1 MSEDNKKIPAWKADF
16 PVKKREAAYVSRKE
30 FIKLITFFS
39 GTLALANVAIPVFN
53 YFKKEEKLG
62 EYFVGMTTDLNIGG
76 MRTFYINEDHRNPYM
91 LIRLAED
98 KWKVFEQKCTHLSCS
113 VLYNHDEKVIECP
126 CHHGFFN
133 PDDGSVIQGPP
144 PRPLP
149 QLTVVIKDDKIFV
162 TDFIKEAKET
172 HGHG

>member
-1 MSEDNKKIPAWKADF
+1 MSDDNNKIPAWKADF

-39 GTLALANVAIPVFN
+39 GTLALANIAIPAFN
-53 YFKKEEKLG
+53 YVKKKEEIK
-62 EYFVGMTTDLNIGG
+62 EYFVGLTTDLKIGG
-76 MRTFYINEDHRNPYM
+76 MRTFYINEDHRTPYM
-91 LIRLAED
+91 LIRMAEN

-133 PDDGSVIQGPP
+133 PEDGSVIQGPP

-149 QLTVVIKDDKIFV
+149 QLAVVIKGDKIYV
-162 TDFIKEAKET
+162 EDFTKDKEEEHHKA
-172 HGHG
+172 

>member
-16 PVKKREAAYVSRKE
+16 PIKKREAAYVSRKE

-39 GTLALANVAIPVFN
+39 GTLALANLGIPAYNF
-53 YFKKEEKLG
+53 FKKEETLG
-62 EYFVGMTTDLNIGG
+62 EYFVGLTTDLEVGG
-76 MRTFYINEDHRNPYM
+76 MRTFYINENHRVPYM
-91 LIRLAED
+91 LIRLEED

-113 VLYNHDEKVIECP
+113 VLYNHTDRIIECP
-126 CHHGFFN
+126 CHKGFFN

-149 QLTVVIKDDKIFV
+149 QLTVVIKEDKIFV
-162 TDFIKEAKET
+162 KDFIIENQEAL
-172 HGHG
+172 G